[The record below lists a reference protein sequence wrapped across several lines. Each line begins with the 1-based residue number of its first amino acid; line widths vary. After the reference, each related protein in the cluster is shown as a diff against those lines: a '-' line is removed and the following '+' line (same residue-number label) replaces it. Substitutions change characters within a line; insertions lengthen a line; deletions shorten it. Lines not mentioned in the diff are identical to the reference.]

1 MPFGMGPYGW
11 MGMYGYPY
19 WGWRCRWF
27 PWLPRWWW
35 TGMYGPITPFMGA
48 PGTSYTPYGQ
58 YDTYTTSA
66 PTVAPWTAYA
76 PYSLPPYSTYTP
88 PTTAMPN
95 AAYPFPYPTGAE
107 APQIPREQEREM
119 LESQAAALQQQLD
132 QIKKR
137 LEELSKI

>member
-11 MGMYGYPY
+11 MGIFGYPY

-35 TGMYGPITPFMGA
+35 TGIYGPITPFTGA
-48 PGTSYTPYGQ
+48 PWMPYSPYSSYALT
-58 YDTYTTSA
+58 A
-66 PTVAPWTAYA
+66 VPWTAFYA
-76 PYSLPPYSTYTP
+76 PYYMSSYGTYAP

-95 AAYPFPYPTGAE
+95 VAYPFPYLAGAE
-107 APQIPREQEREM
+107 APQIPREQEIEM

-132 QIKKR
+132 QIRKR
-137 LEELSKI
+137 LEELGKI